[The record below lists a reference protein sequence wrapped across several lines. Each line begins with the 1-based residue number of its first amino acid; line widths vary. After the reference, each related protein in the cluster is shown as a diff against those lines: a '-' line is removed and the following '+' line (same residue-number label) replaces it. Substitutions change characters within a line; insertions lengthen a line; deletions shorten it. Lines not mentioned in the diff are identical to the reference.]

1 MNKGKSWS
9 RGSNKY
15 SESPR
20 DQQQQGAVTWKGLK
34 KQEKGVIPA
43 EPGGSRSLEQELVG
57 WGRGGG
63 VGSV

>member
-34 KQEKGVIPA
+34 KQEEGVIPA
-43 EPGGSRSLEQELVG
+43 EPGGSQSLEQELVG
-57 WGRGGG
+57 RRRA
-63 VGSV
+63 GSV